1 MTRFEL
7 HRVLSATSDQ
17 IVQLLTDRQ
26 HTHPHL
32 SVRVVMEQATTELG
46 CCPQAIA
53 RATEWLQMDIE
64 QPVGRLRRS
73 ELLQLARAVYRFWR
87 ETTPQTQTAPAR
99 EPREARED

>member
-1 MTRFEL
+1 MTRFEH

-26 HTHPHL
+26 HTHPHM
-32 SVRVVMEQATTELG
+32 SVRSVMEQATTELG

-53 RATEWLQMDIE
+53 RATDWLAMDVE

-87 ETTPQTQTAPAR
+87 ETTPEAVPPPG